1 MARHPFPEHS
11 VVNVAVG
18 AHEKNGNV
26 TKELLGD
33 KSKMMKCVA
42 VQLQTITRPGT
53 KQRPFMLQPI
63 TFWSLCA
70 NTSHDNRARTEASES
85 YPELC

>member
-1 MARHPFPEHS
+1 MHGDCVARHPFPEHS
-11 VVNVAVG
+11 ILNVAVG
-18 AHEKNGNV
+18 AHKKNGNV

-33 KSKMMKCVA
+33 KPKMMKCVA

-63 TFWSLCA
+63 TFWSL
-70 NTSHDNRARTEASES
+70 
-85 YPELC
+85 